1 MGAVAANGIAGI
13 AARYAAQIDELLYV
27 RAIERMA
34 AEQEAARTAAAAERV
49 ARIEAAK
56 ATKTVEEPV
65 KVEVEPETGSMAKAL
80 PDPIRLPEP
89 AANTEATTTAPAQ
102 LIDIQA

>member
-1 MGAVAANGIAGI
+1 MGAFAADGIAGI

-34 AEQEAARTAAAAERV
+34 AEYEAARQAVAAERA
-49 ARIEAAK
+49 ARTETAK
-56 ATKTVEEPV
+56 PSNTVEEPV
-65 KVEVEPETGSMAKAL
+65 KVDVEPGTETIAKAM
-80 PDPIRLPEP
+80 PDPIRLPDP
-89 AANTEATTTAPAQ
+89 AANTEAATTAPAQ

>member
-1 MGAVAANGIAGI
+1 MGAFAADGIAGI

-34 AEQEAARTAAAAERV
+34 AEQEATRQQAAAERA

-65 KVEVEPETGSMAKAL
+65 KVDVEPETGAMAKAL

-89 AANTEATTTAPAQ
+89 AANTEAATTAPAQ